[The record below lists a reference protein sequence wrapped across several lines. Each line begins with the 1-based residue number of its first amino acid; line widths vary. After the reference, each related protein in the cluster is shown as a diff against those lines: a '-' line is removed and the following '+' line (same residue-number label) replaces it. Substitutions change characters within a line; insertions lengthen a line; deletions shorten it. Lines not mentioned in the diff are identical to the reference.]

1 MVKKRVSDGEVP
13 RVIKASDPF
22 GPDVDGSGRVF
33 PVESLRGDPQAC
45 QLNAHQRGVE
55 DGP

>member
-13 RVIKASDPF
+13 RVIKTSDPF
-22 GPDVDGSGRVF
+22 GPDVDGSGRAF
-33 PVESLRGDPQAC
+33 QVESLRGDPRAC
-45 QLNAHQRGVE
+45 QLNVHQRGVE

>member
-1 MVKKRVSDGEVP
+1 MVKKRVSDSEVP
-13 RVIKASDPF
+13 RVIKTSDPF

-33 PVESLRGDPQAC
+33 QVESLRGDPRAC
-45 QLNAHQRGVE
+45 QLNIHQRGVE